1 MMQWALIALQCY
13 RACVPQ
19 YVELYP
25 TRTVCESKIAKDDS
39 WISSRRMYC
48 TPATIGETK

>member
-1 MMQWALIALQCY
+1 MMQWALIVLQCY
-13 RACVPQ
+13 RACVPL

-39 WISSRRMYC
+39 WFSHHRMHC